1 MSKALGS
8 KYTIETSE
16 KAEEYYEIVKD
27 LLNSDIVKEMKNYRH
42 HYSTTCY
49 QHSLNVSY
57 YNYVVCKK
65 LGLNYK
71 QAARAGMLHD
81 LFLYDWRVEKRKKG
95 ELPHGFT
102 HPKKALENAKQHF
115 DLDKREEDI
124 IIKHMWPLT
133 VKLPKYPESYVI
145 VMMDKYSAMVE
156 LGSYFKGKV
165 SSIYKNV
172 KPAKRTH

>member
-8 KYTIETSE
+8 KYTIESSE
-16 KAEEYYEIVKD
+16 KASEYYEIVKD
-27 LLNSDIVKEMKNYRH
+27 ILHSDIVKEMKQFKH
-42 HYSTTCY
+42 HYSTTCF

-57 YNYVVCKK
+57 YNYIVCKK
-65 LGLNYK
+65 LGLNYR
-71 QAARAGMLHD
+71 QAARAGLLHD

-102 HPKKALENAKQHF
+102 HPKRALENAKAHF
-115 DLDKREEDI
+115 ELDKREEDI

-145 VMMDKYSAMVE
+145 VMMDKYSAVVE
-156 LGSYFKGKV
+156 LGSYVKGKV
-165 SSIYKNV
+165 GTKIKDYIPIRK
-172 KPAKRTH
+172 H

>member
-8 KYTIETSE
+8 KYTIEYSE
-16 KAEEYYEIVKD
+16 KASEYYEIVKD
-27 LLNSDIVKEMKNYRH
+27 ILQSDIVKEMKQYKH
-42 HYSTTCY
+42 HYSTTCF

-57 YNYVVCKK
+57 YNYIVCKK

-71 QAARAGMLHD
+71 QAARAGLLHD

-102 HPKKALENAKQHF
+102 HPKRALENAKQHF
-115 DLDKREEDI
+115 ELDKREEDI

-133 VKLPKYPESYVI
+133 FKLPKYPESYVI
-145 VMMDKYSAMVE
+145 VMMDKYSAVVE

-165 SSIYKNV
+165 GTKIKDHIPGR
-172 KPAKRTH
+172 KH

>member
-8 KYTIETSE
+8 KYTIEKSE
-16 KAEEYYEIVKD
+16 NAQEYYEIVKD
-27 LLNSDIVKEMKNYRH
+27 LLNSDIVKEMKNFRH
-42 HYSTTCY
+42 H
-49 QHSLNVSY
+49 

-71 QAARAGMLHD
+71 QAARAGLLHD

-102 HPKKALENAKQHF
+102 HPRKALENAKQHF
-115 DLDKREEDI
+115 ELDKREEDI

-145 VMMDKYSAMVE
+145 VMMDKYSAVVE

-165 SSIYKNV
+165 SGLYNSV
-172 KPAKRTH
+172 KPSRKQH